1 MRVTAQTLENAT
13 EREKDRRQS
22 LAFSAEHAWRTLE
35 ATRAAVDRADA
46 KAAAMI
52 AASGVTA
59 AALFSLVGGHRS
71 VNRWTVALLA
81 ACAVSALATAACAG
95 MALRPRRHRM
105 LMPTSLIYFD
115 HVARMPG
122 FSVEMYVHHARAL
135 FADPAALCDEI
146 SAQVWS
152 VAKVSAVKYA
162 WVDRSLF
169 CLMTNLVTL
178 GACSLVLCI

>member
-1 MRVTAQTLENAT
+1 MRVTAQTLETAT
-13 EREKDRRQS
+13 ERERDRRQL

-59 AALFSLVGGHRS
+59 AALFSLVDAHRS
-71 VNRWTVALLA
+71 VNRWTLVLLA
-81 ACAVSALATAACAG
+81 ACAASALATAACAG
-95 MALRPRRHRM
+95 MALRPRRHRT
-105 LMPTSLIYFD
+105 LVPTSLIYFD

-122 FSVEMYVHHARAL
+122 FSVEVYVRHAREL

-152 VAKVSAVKYA
+152 VARVSAAKYA

-169 CLMTNLVTL
+169 CLMTNLLTL
-178 GACSLVLCI
+178 GACSLLLTI